1 MHYTSV
7 LFDLDGTLLDTLGD
21 LTAAMNRTLTRHGLP
36 ERTRQQMRAALGN
49 GARRLME
56 LSVPAGTD
64 GALFETLL
72 AEYNADYAAH
82 CRIETAPYP
91 GVDALLQQLH
101 TQGRKLAIVSNK
113 PDEAVRALRADFFA
127 DAVPIAV
134 GETAAIRRKPA
145 PDSVLE
151 AMRQMGVTREET
163 VYVGD
168 SDVDVETARNAGV
181 TCCAVSWG
189 FRAREVVI
197 AAGAEKIADN
207 ASELKKYILE

>member
-64 GALFETLL
+64 GALLETLL

-91 GVDALLQQLH
+91 GVDALLRQLH
-101 TQGRKLAIVSNK
+101 AQGRKLAIVSNK
-113 PDEAVRALRADFFA
+113 PDEAVRALRAEFFA
-127 DAVPIAV
+127 DTVPIAV
-134 GETAAIRRKPA
+134 GEKTGIRRKPA
-145 PDSVLE
+145 PGTLLT
-151 AMRQMGVTREET
+151 AMAQLGAERSST

-168 SDVDVETARNAGV
+168 SEVDIATARAAGLPCISV
-181 TCCAVSWG
+181 LWG
-189 FRAREVVI
+189 FRDRDLLEQ
-197 AAGAEKIADN
+197 AGAQQFAAD
-207 ASELKKYILE
+207 AGELARLLD

>member
-56 LSVPAGTD
+56 LSIPAGTD

-91 GVDALLQQLH
+91 GVDALLRQLH
-101 TQGRKLAIVSNK
+101 AQGRKLAIVSNK

-145 PDSVLE
+145 PDMLLAAMVQLGAERTSTVYDSEVDIATARAAGLPCISVL
-151 AMRQMGVTREET
+151 
-163 VYVGD
+163 
-168 SDVDVETARNAGV
+168 
-181 TCCAVSWG
+181 WG
-189 FRAREVVI
+189 FRDRDALEQ
-197 AAGAEKIADN
+197 AGAQQFAAD
-207 ASELKKYILE
+207 ADELARLLD

>member
-56 LSVPAGTD
+56 LCAPEGLDS
-64 GALFETLL
+64 ALFETLL

-101 TQGRKLAIVSNK
+101 AQGRKLAIVSNK
-113 PDEAVRALRADFFA
+113 PDEAVRALRTEFFA
-127 DAVPIAV
+127 DTVPIAV
-134 GETAAIRRKPA
+134 GEKTGIRRKPA
-145 PDSVLE
+145 PDTLLA
-151 AMRQMGVTREET
+151 AMAQLGADPAST

-168 SDVDVETARNAGV
+168 SEVDIATARAAGLPCISV
-181 TCCAVSWG
+181 LWG
-189 FRAREVVI
+189 FRDRDLLEQ
-197 AAGAEKIADN
+197 AGAQQFATDAD
-207 ASELKKYILE
+207 ELARLLN

>member
-91 GVDALLQQLH
+91 GVDALLRQLH

-113 PDEAVRALRADFFA
+113 PDEAVRALRAEFFA
-127 DAVPIAV
+127 DTVPIAV
-134 GETAAIRRKPA
+134 GEKQGIRRKPA
-145 PDSVLE
+145 PDTLLT
-151 AMRQMGVTREET
+151 AMAQLGAERTST

-168 SDVDVETARNAGV
+168 SEVDIATARAAGLPCISV
-181 TCCAVSWG
+181 LWG
-189 FRAREVVI
+189 FRDRDLLEQ
-197 AAGAEKIADN
+197 AGAQQFAAN
-207 ASELKKYILE
+207 TGELARLLD

>member
-36 ERTRQQMRAALGN
+36 EHTRQQMRAALGN

-56 LSVPAGTD
+56 LSIPAGTD

-91 GVDALLQQLH
+91 GVDALLRQLH
-101 TQGRKLAIVSNK
+101 AQGRKLAIVSNK
-113 PDEAVRALRADFFA
+113 PDEAVRARGQNFLRTPCRSPSARSRASAASPHRDTLL
-127 DAVPIAV
+127 
-134 GETAAIRRKPA
+134 TAMVQLGAERT
-145 PDSVLE
+145 S
-151 AMRQMGVTREET
+151 T

-168 SDVDVETARNAGV
+168 SEVDIATARAAGLPCISV
-181 TCCAVSWG
+181 LWG
-189 FRAREVVI
+189 FRDRDVLEQ
-197 AAGAEKIADN
+197 AGAQQFAANAD
-207 ASELKKYILE
+207 ELARLLD

>member
-91 GVDALLQQLH
+91 GVDALLRQLH
-101 TQGRKLAIVSNK
+101 AQGCKLAIVSNK
-113 PDEAVRALRADFFA
+113 PDEAVRALRAEFFA
-127 DAVPIAV
+127 DTVPIAV
-134 GETAAIRRKPA
+134 GEKQGIRRKPA
-145 PDSVLE
+145 PDTLLT
-151 AMRQMGVTREET
+151 AMAQLGAERTST

-168 SDVDVETARNAGV
+168 SEVDIATARAAGLPCISV
-181 TCCAVSWG
+181 LWG
-189 FRAREVVI
+189 FRDRDLLEQ
-197 AAGAEKIADN
+197 AGAQQFAADTGEF
-207 ASELKKYILE
+207 ARLLD

>member
-56 LSVPAGTD
+56 LSVPVGTD

-72 AEYNADYAAH
+72 AEYNTDYAAH

-91 GVDALLQQLH
+91 GVDALLRQLH
-101 TQGRKLAIVSNK
+101 AQGRKLAIVSNK
-113 PDEAVRALRADFFA
+113 PDEAVRALRTEFFA
-127 DAVPIAV
+127 DTVPIAV
-134 GETAAIRRKPA
+134 GETAAIRRKPT
-145 PDSVLE
+145 PDMLLA
-151 AMRQMGVTREET
+151 AMEKLGAERTST

-168 SDVDVETARNAGV
+168 SEVDIATARAAGLPCISV
-181 TCCAVSWG
+181 LWG
-189 FRAREVVI
+189 FRDRDLLEQ
-197 AAGAEKIADN
+197 AGAQQFAAD
-207 ASELKKYILE
+207 AGELARLLD